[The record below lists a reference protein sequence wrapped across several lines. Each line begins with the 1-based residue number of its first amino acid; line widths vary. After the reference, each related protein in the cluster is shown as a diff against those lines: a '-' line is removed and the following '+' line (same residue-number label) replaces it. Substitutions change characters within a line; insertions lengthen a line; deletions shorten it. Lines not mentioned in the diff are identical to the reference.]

1 MELIFIS
8 KYHTFV
14 LLEVS
19 YGIVIYPPQNI
30 RTFARL
36 YFLQVVGCVRLP
48 TEVSI
53 VLEPRFGGFT
63 T

>member
-1 MELIFIS
+1 MELLFI
-8 KYHTFV
+8 
-14 LLEVS
+14 
-19 YGIVIYPPQNI
+19 PPKNI